1 MSLDSLGSY
10 EILSLPT
17 SELMEVMRRGCR
29 SAEPATSAQARVT
42 VNRLR
47 VRPRHELP
55 PLTAASRP
63 APSSSTPTRRTLSQR
78 AALAAVAPKNTRTAA
93 KPPPAAAES
102 SKAAAL
108 AGTLGGGRAA
118 ADGAG

>member
-42 VNRLR
+42 VNRL
-47 VRPRHELP
+47 RPRHELP